1 MTKSKPKPTSAT
13 ATHRATHRASVLA
26 ALPAPTP
33 VAAPALALRRK
44 PALALNVA
52 VAPSAATRSVRARA
66 GAVPAEA
73 QAPLVESVATLKLA
87 ARVDADLKN
96 AEPMADKADEP
107 SAEPTDESALEA
119 PRRRSNRR
127 SEATIDNIL
136 AATEKIVLESGA
148 ERISILDVC
157 VAAGVSRGTFY
168 RYFAS
173 QDELL
178 DAFSRHKRERFHRA
192 LVEATDPFPDPDERF
207 AALIAYLEHYLEH
220 GKSRR
225 LLLVAPEYALSFF
238 KRIFHDSIVRFQD
251 VLRIVF
257 DAWDDRLGIKLD
269 RELICEMLIRYVMS
283 EQLVPGDAERKGL
296 TRRIARMVDTMTAG
310 ASRRVRR

>member
-1 MTKSKPKPTSAT
+1 MTKSKPKPTPAAATNSAT
-13 ATHRATHRASVLA
+13 NGTTNRATVPA
-26 ALPAPTP
+26 AKPC
-33 VAAPALALRRK
+33 AAPAQALPRK
-44 PALALNVA
+44 PALALKVTI
-52 VAPSAATRSVRARA
+52 APSAATRTVRARA
-66 GAVPAEA
+66 GAAP
-73 QAPLVESVATLKLA
+73 APLAETVATLTLA
-87 ARVDADLKN
+87 ARVDADLKA
-96 AEPMADKADEP
+96 AEPSADETDELSAEP
-107 SAEPTDESALEA
+107 SAESVPEA

-192 LVEATDPFPDPDERF
+192 LVEATEPFTDPDERF

-283 EQLVPGDAERKGL
+283 EQLVPADSERKGL
-296 TRRIARMVDTMTAG
+296 RRRIARMVDTLTAG